1 MFAKKLCQK
10 IKTELFQF
18 RTHEAELSL
27 VQDVLNARQSRG
39 DPLEEV
45 IRQFGDIACFAL
57 QILASLYTSTER
69 IPRANEADKRALKL
83 NPLLWKCFESLC
95 KRGDFPDP
103 NVVFNA
109 DKLEDL
115 DQCQGTSHVIDY
127 INKVELM
134 NIITQPTTNATTKP
148 SLVPT
153 TPNFCG
159 PRASSTSTPIVPL
172 SSVHL
177 QPIKGQP
184 GIIVTPINQSSEA
197 SNSCFTK

>member
-1 MFAKKLCQK
+1 MGEIITYSLY
-10 IKTELFQF
+10 F

-27 VQDVLNARQSRG
+27 VQDVLDARQN
-39 DPLEEV
+39 PLEEV
-45 IRQFGDIACFAL
+45 VGQFGDIACFAL
-57 QILASLYTSTER
+57 QILAGLYTSTER
-69 IPRANEADKRALKL
+69 IPRANEADRRALKL

-95 KRGDFPDP
+95 RRGDFPDP

-134 NIITQPTTNATTKP
+134 DMVSQPATNAPTKP

-197 SNSCFTK
+197 SDSCFTK